1 MGQKFVDCLEIL
13 VLILETVTNK
23 RNCHR
28 RVKMGKGIGL
38 ASTSQIVVLGNVLDM
53 RAQIDKTSIK

>member
-38 ASTSQIVVLGNVLDM
+38 ASTSQIVVLGNVLTVKSFLL
-53 RAQIDKTSIK
+53 RANL